1 MQGTPEDIA
10 IDDIIQA
17 MQQVDRVSN
26 VHHVHIWQLDE
37 QRNALEAHVITDDG
51 QWEPIKAVLKDI
63 LMKQF
68 FIAHSTL
75 ESEEI
80 PCGEKY

>member
-1 MQGTPEDIA
+1 
-10 IDDIIQA
+10 
-17 MQQVDRVSN
+17 
-26 VHHVHIWQLDE
+26 
-37 QRNALEAHVITDDG
+37 LEAYVIIDDG
-51 QWEPIKAVLKDI
+51 QWEPIKAILKDI

-75 ESEEI
+75 EFEEI